1 MKEEAKEIT
10 IVAPDL
16 LRQEK
21 DNWGFELRLY
31 KGHDGERFFELWGP
45 GNIGYNN
52 MIYFDEHCL
61 GIIKKLINKY
71 SDEKGKNE

>member
-16 LRQEK
+16 LMKEEE
-21 DNWGFELRLY
+21 GSFGLRLY
-31 KGHDGERFFELWGP
+31 KGHDRERFFELWGP

-52 MIYFDEHCL
+52 MIYFDERCL